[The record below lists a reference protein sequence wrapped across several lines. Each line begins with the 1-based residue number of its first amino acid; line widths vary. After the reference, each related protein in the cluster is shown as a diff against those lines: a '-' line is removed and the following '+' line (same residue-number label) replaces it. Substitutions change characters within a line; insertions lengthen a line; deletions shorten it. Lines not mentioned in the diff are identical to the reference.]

1 MSKNNP
7 EMEKCKHQ
15 PESPLQINKAWM
27 EQAFKEGG
35 MPRSLRKESQ
45 LLYDGD
51 GKGYKHCLC
60 CGAKFYPTAGHELD
74 QCYCKCPECRKAR
87 DNLRHRVRYCRLMSS
102 EETRLAECARQKAYR
117 EARKQREGGVAPD
130 KAGRQRRNS
139 VRRMKAEINEK
150 LNAIQ
155 LCMMGFIRS
164 LGYPTKEDVDETY
177 SRFCSLGSELQIP
190 SAPVVPRTIFP
201 DG

>member
-1 MSKNNP
+1 
-7 EMEKCKHQ
+7 
-15 PESPLQINKAWM
+15 M
-27 EQAFKEGG
+27 EQAFKEGECRVLAQG
-35 MPRSLRKESQ
+35 IAT
-45 LLYDGD
+45 LYDGD
-51 GKGYKHCLC
+51 GKAISIASVAG
-60 CGAKFYPTAGHELD
+60 KFYPTAGHELD

-102 EETRLAECARQKAYR
+102 EETRLAECARQKVCR

-155 LCMMGFIRS
+155 LCMMVFIRS
-164 LGYPTKEDVDETY
+164 LGPTKEDVDETY
-177 SRFCSLGSELQIP
+177 SRFCSLPNCTPL
-190 SAPVVPRTIFP
+190 APVVPEPFFRMVKRQKSHRRRE
-201 DG
+201 